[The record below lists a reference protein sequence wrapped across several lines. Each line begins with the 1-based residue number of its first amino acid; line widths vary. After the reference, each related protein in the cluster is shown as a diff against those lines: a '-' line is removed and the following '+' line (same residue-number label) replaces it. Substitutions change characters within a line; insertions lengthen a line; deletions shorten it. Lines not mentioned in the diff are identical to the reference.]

1 VICRRPA
8 RAWRV
13 SRVRASSSARRPIES
28 MNDTPVRS
36 IDHRSVSR
44 LDLLERVVEERRA
57 RHVELAHDADDGRVA
72 PIEHLDVERA
82 VNGVLMSCRGL
93 ACRCRASM
101 RAIAAASR
109 PSLALR
115 ILPGR
120 SAEAANFSDS
130 PDADK
135 DDGFDR
141 RASRRPGHRA
151 RRPAGVAAPRRDEG
165 RAPDGIGG
173 GDRGADGARD
183 VQTISRL
190 LPVPSDGALTR
201 LKDTLTSS

>member
-1 VICRRPA
+1 
-8 RAWRV
+8 
-13 SRVRASSSARRPIES
+13 

-120 SAEAANFSDS
+120 SAQKPPTSPIRRMPTKTMGSIDERAGDLVTGLAGLQASLLRVETKVERLTGLEAAIEERME
-130 PDADK
+130 PVTC
-135 DDGFDR
+135 R
-141 RASRRPGHRA
+141 RFRGSCQSRPMARSRGSRTPSLRA
-151 RRPAGVAAPRRDEG
+151 RE
-165 RAPDGIGG
+165 
-173 GDRGADGARD
+173 ADCPPE
-183 VQTISRL
+183 S
-190 LPVPSDGALTR
+190 
-201 LKDTLTSS
+201 